1 MNGAMH
7 LPTKVACSL
16 LGPHELFISLP
27 SFISR
32 VMLVDVL
39 IYMKNE

>member
-1 MNGAMH
+1 MH

-16 LGPHELFISLP
+16 LGHQELFISIP
-27 SFISR
+27 SFISH

-39 IYMKNE
+39 IYMNNE